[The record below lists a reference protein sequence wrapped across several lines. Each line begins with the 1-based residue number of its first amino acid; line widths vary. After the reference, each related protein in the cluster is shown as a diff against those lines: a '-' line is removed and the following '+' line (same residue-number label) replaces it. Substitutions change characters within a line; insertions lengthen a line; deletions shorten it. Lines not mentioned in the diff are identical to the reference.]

1 MSEPPP
7 RAAPGTPS
15 HQQQNTAAVRSTGVK
30 EHNSNFTEQAN
41 RHEIGSWD
49 QFEANK
55 KLIQDASTYDDLM
68 YTTPIPQHI
77 PLNWQKKMEHK
88 AQSIEKNPTS
98 DHGRHS
104 TKDEETAFA
113 SVRRNEILRRSQ
125 TGESSLKIKIRK
137 ETRLKKTPKKVKV
150 ILRSSDLTKAN
161 LGQADMS
168 HDEGSESSSASGS
181 DISEDDRVA
190 EVAEETMKAP
200 DQILKIIND
209 WGKGTTC
216 DLHWKFRHSGEIYQ
230 SIGEVVTRHSRKGT
244 VRVKISYTPQH
255 QPGPSG
261 FLYLPA
267 SHKINIFRLLEKKFF
282 QPVQRGILHKNACEG
297 IVHELLDEYT
307 KGHAI
312 LAIDY
317 DDDDDDDDLLGLLT
331 PKSYGPSTPQTG
343 SPNTSCDVSGEPA
356 IASYG

>member
-7 RAAPGTPS
+7 RAAQGTPS

-30 EHNSNFTEQAN
+30 EHNLNFTEQAN

-98 DHGRHS
+98 DHGRHN

-190 EVAEETMKAP
+190 EVAGRGRLAEVHAYVDDVNLVSNDAVQLSKAFTRL
-200 DQILKIIND
+200 QALLKD
-209 WGKGTTC
+209 FSLVVSTHKCLWFGGMGKVPMPQELC
-216 DLHWKFRHSGEIYQ
+216 DAEVRNAEHTLKTLGAF
-230 SIGEVVTRHSRKGT
+230 IGEDS
-244 VRVKISYTPQH
+244 KISEQLLTSLQKH
-255 QPGPSG
+255 
-261 FLYLPA
+261 
-267 SHKINIFRLLEKKFF
+267 NDIFRRLKLM
-282 QPVQRGILHKNACEG
+282 
-297 IVHELLDEYT
+297 
-307 KGHAI
+307 
-312 LAIDY
+312 
-317 DDDDDDDDLLGLLT
+317 GLN
-331 PKSYGPSTPQTG
+331 
-343 SPNTSCDVSGEPA
+343 NTSAKLLSKCVNVRQRYQMRGAPSRCIGGIDRTF
-356 IASYG
+356 